1 MTANF
6 ALLALLAQQPAPQWT
21 IAPELPSPTT
31 NNAVVAV
38 NTERGAAVFS
48 FLGLD
53 STKVWSGIHSR
64 SFRWTIGDAEWTEVQ
79 PVPGRGRLAATA
91 QAIAGTIY
99 LFSGYTVDADG
110 SEKSLPN
117 VDIYD
122 PDTDTWSRGADIPI
136 PVDDAVSGLWND
148 SLIYLISGWHD
159 SGNVAYI
166 QFYDPLRDEWHQAT
180 PIPGPPVFGHTGSI
194 VGNSI
199 VYVDGA
205 IPNDGTTRFVLTRS
219 SWRGDIDPDDPTKV
233 TWTQMEHHP
242 GPGLYRAAAGTIDD
256 RIVFAGGTDNPYNY
270 NGVGYNDVGAQPV
283 DRVFAFDLA
292 VGGWLELGTLPL
304 PSMDHRGI
312 AVVDGVM
319 VIVGGMGVGQEV
331 LKRVAVR
338 NREGGEE
345 GEGDRSKD
353 GRIN

>member
-21 IAPELPSPTT
+21 IAPELPFPTT

-38 NTERGAAVFS
+38 DTERGPAVFS

-53 STKVWSGIHSR
+53 STKIWSGIHSR
-64 SFRWTIGDAEWTEVQ
+64 SFRWTIGDTAWTQVQ
-79 PVPGRGRLAATA
+79 SVPGRGRLAATA
-91 QAIAGTIY
+91 QAVAGKIY

-122 PDTDTWSRGADIPI
+122 PDNDTWSSGAPIPV
-136 PVDDAVSGLWND
+136 PVDDAVSGIWND

-159 SGNVAYI
+159 TGNVSYV
-166 QFYDPLRDEWHQAT
+166 QFYDPFRHEWSQAT

-194 VGNSI
+194 VGNTI

-205 IPNDGTTRFVLTRS
+205 IPNEGSTRFVLAHS
-219 SWRGDIDPDDPTKV
+219 SWRGNINPDNATEIA
-233 TWTQMEHHP
+233 WSQLENHP
-242 GPGLYRAAAGTIDD
+242 GPPLYRAAAGTIGN

-270 NGVGYNDVGAQPV
+270 NGVGYNGVAAQPL
-283 DRVFAFDLA
+283 DGVFELDPST
-292 VGGWLELGTLPL
+292 GEWTELEPLPL
-304 PSMDHRGI
+304 ASMDHRGI
-312 AVVDGVM
+312 AVVDGAI
-319 VIVGGMGVGQEV
+319 VIVGGMGGGQEI
-331 LKRVAVR
+331 LKRVVIR
-338 NREGGEE
+338 R
-345 GEGDRSKD
+345 
-353 GRIN
+353 

>member
-64 SFRWTIGDAEWTEVQ
+64 SFRWTIGDPEWTEVQ

-148 SLIYLISGWHD
+148 SLIYLISG
-159 SGNVAYI
+159 
-166 QFYDPLRDEWHQAT
+166 
-180 PIPGPPVFGHTGSI
+180 
-194 VGNSI
+194 
-199 VYVDGA
+199 
-205 IPNDGTTRFVLTRS
+205 
-219 SWRGDIDPDDPTKV
+219 
-233 TWTQMEHHP
+233 
-242 GPGLYRAAAGTIDD
+242 
-256 RIVFAGGTDNPYNY
+256 
-270 NGVGYNDVGAQPV
+270 
-283 DRVFAFDLA
+283 
-292 VGGWLELGTLPL
+292 
-304 PSMDHRGI
+304 
-312 AVVDGVM
+312 

-338 NREGGEE
+338 NR
-345 GEGDRSKD
+345 
-353 GRIN
+353 